1 MTWIAVAVGGA
12 LGSMARHWVNLELA
26 HRLERSVPY
35 ATLVVNVAGC
45 VAIGALAGRIAGGR
59 LHLTPML
66 RTFVFVGVL
75 GGFTTFSTFGLD
87 TFTLGHGGDHVA
99 ALWNVIGQV
108 GLGLGGYGSGSIW
121 VCRRMNHPAAF

>member
-12 LGSMARHWVNLELA
+12 LGSMLRHLVNLELA

-35 ATLVVNVAGC
+35 ATAVVNVVGC

-59 LHLTPML
+59 LHLTPFM

-75 GGFTTFSTFGLD
+75 GGFTTFSSFGLD
-87 TFTLGHGGDHVA
+87 TFTLGHGGDHA
-99 ALWNVIGQV
+99 AAFWNVIGQV
-108 GLGLGGYGSGSIW
+108 GLGVGGVWLGFYLGL
-121 VCRRMNHPAAF
+121 